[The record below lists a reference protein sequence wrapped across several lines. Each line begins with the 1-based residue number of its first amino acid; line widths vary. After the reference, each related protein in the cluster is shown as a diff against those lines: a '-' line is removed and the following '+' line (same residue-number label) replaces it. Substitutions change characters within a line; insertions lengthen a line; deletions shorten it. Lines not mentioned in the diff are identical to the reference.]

1 MRIRNLVSVA
11 LALAAG
17 ASWLGC
23 NTKSTEG
30 EPAPV
35 ALGGAQEATVT
46 VNNGFSPS
54 TISVKAGE
62 PVRLTFDTIKAG
74 CATEVVFER
83 PEMRKALTEG
93 QKTVVTFTPD
103 KPGTYAFACPMGM
116 YKGTVVAK

>member
-1 MRIRNLVSVA
+1 MRIMNLLLIA

-23 NTKSTEG
+23 NTKIDE
-30 EPAPV
+30 EPIPMADV
-35 ALGGAQEATVT
+35 RGGQDATVT

-62 PVRLTFDTIKAG
+62 PVRLTFDTIEAG
-74 CATEVVFER
+74 CATEVIFEK
-83 PEMRKALTEG
+83 PKIRKALTNG

-103 KPGTYAFACPMGM
+103 EAGTYAFACPMGM
-116 YKGTVVAK
+116 YKGSVVAK